1 MNSKIKVIVFLT
13 IIFITNGNCVFSQN
27 ANVSDKWAVGY
38 YSKINLGNG
47 LVWKT
52 MKFGEKNLFGMN
64 ENINILETKLKN
76 KKLKFALASADSAS
90 KPNHTSGVLKPTS
103 QIAMENDALAAVN
116 AGFFD
121 MKSGGAVDFIKINGQ
136 VYDTSRVYAKQRLP
150 FKQAISAL
158 TINNNSVRIIKGEQ
172 EKGWE
177 EKLDAEYVLLTGPLL
192 LFENQP
198 QPLAKTPFNENRHP
212 RTCAC
217 VTADKKLLLVTIDG
231 RAAESEGMNLNELT
245 SFLKSLKCKDAINF
259 DGGGSTTMYIK
270 GRPENGVINYPSD
283 NKKFDH
289 QGERSVSN
297 IFIIK

>member
-1 MNSKIKVIVFLT
+1 MKF
-13 IIFITNGNCVFSQN
+13 VFSLFIFVVFQN
-27 ANVSDKWAVGY
+27 FLVAQNLYVDWEVANP
-38 YSKINLGNG
+38 KIVNLGKG
-47 LVWKT
+47 LVWKS
-52 MKFGEKNLFGMN
+52 FRFDQKNLFGLN
-64 ENINILETKLKN
+64 ENVNILEIKLKN
-76 KKLKFALASADSAS
+76 KKLIFALASADSAS
-90 KPNHTSGVLKPTS
+90 KPNHTSGILKPTS
-103 QIAMENDALAAVN
+103 QIAMENDAFAAIN

-121 MKSGGAVDFIKINGQ
+121 MKNGGAVDFIKINGQ

-150 FKQAISAL
+150 FKQAISAF
-158 TINNNSVRIIKGEQ
+158 IIKNNRVKIIKGEQ

-177 EKLDAEYVLLTGPLL
+177 ENLDAEYVLLTGPLL
-192 LFENQP
+192 LLESQP

-217 VTADKKLLLVTIDG
+217 VTTDKKLLLVTVDG

-270 GRPENGVINYPSD
+270 GQPENGVVNYPSD

>member
-1 MNSKIKVIVFLT
+1 MKMKF
-13 IIFITNGNCVFSQN
+13 VFSMFIFVVFQN
-27 ANVSDKWAVGY
+27 FLVAQNLYVDWEIANPKVV
-38 YSKINLGNG
+38 NLGKG
-47 LVWKT
+47 LVWKS
-52 MKFGEKNLFGMN
+52 FRFDQKNLFGLN
-64 ENINILETKLKN
+64 ENVNILETKLKN

-90 KPNHTSGVLKPTS
+90 KPNHTSGILKPTS

-121 MKSGGAVDFIKINGQ
+121 MKNGGAVDFIKINGQ

-150 FKQAISAL
+150 FKQAISAF
-158 TINNNSVRIIKGEQ
+158 TIKNNRVKIIKGEQ

-192 LFENQP
+192 LLESQP

-217 VTADKKLLLVTIDG
+217 VTTDKKLLLVTVDG

-270 GRPENGVINYPSD
+270 GQPENGVVNYPSD